1 MRNRLR
7 RLFRPGA
14 AAPDEGPRPA
24 PGTTELDP
32 IDIDPTDPALTYF
45 ASVGDVVDLAE
56 VELASPA
63 IERMRAAGV
72 ALVVPLV
79 AQGELVGLLN
89 LGPRLSEQE
98 YTGDDRK
105 LLGRLA
111 AQAAP
116 AVRTA
121 QLLREHEAEVAARQR
136 VESELEVARLI
147 QQNFLPQELPQTPGW
162 ELAAHY
168 APARQ
173 VGGDFYD
180 FIALED
186 GRLGVVVGDVTDKG
200 VPAALVMAAT
210 RGILRAAAGRNLSP
224 GAVLERVNDNLV
236 PDIPP
241 KMFVTCLYGILDPT
255 DGRFEFAN
263 AGHNLPYVR
272 TENGVV
278 ELRAT
283 GMPLGLMPGMSY
295 EETKATLLPGESV
308 LLHSDGLAEAHDEH
322 RQMFGFPRLMGL
334 VGKSAGGQRLIDEV
348 LADLRRFTGP
358 GWEQEDD
365 ITLVGLS
372 RLRAPYPEGDEPP
385 TALHEDADRTVL
397 RDGAE
402 DPLLVSLDAPS
413 ERGRERDVADR
424 VRATA
429 AEVGFPGHRLDA
441 LGTAVAEATMNAME
455 HGNRFDPA
463 LSVALRVRGSA
474 ARIVV
479 EIDDHGGAR
488 SIPGS
493 TEPDLEAKL
502 AGEQEARGWGL
513 FLIRHLVDEMS
524 TRQHADGHTVVLR
537 LDAEGGDHAHA

>member
-1 MRNRLR
+1 MSNRLR

-14 AAPDEGPRPA
+14 TAPDEEPRPA
-24 PGTTELDP
+24 LDTNELDP

-56 VELASPA
+56 VELVSPA

-147 QQNFLPQELPQTPGW
+147 QQNFLPQELPQIDGW
-162 ELAAHY
+162 ELAAYY

-210 RGILRAAAGRNLSP
+210 RSILRAAAGRNLSP

-241 KMFVTCLYGILDPT
+241 KMFVTCLYGILDPA

-283 GMPLGLMPGMSY
+283 GMPLGLMPGMTY
-295 EETKATLLPGESV
+295 EETKATLFPGESV

-334 VGKSAGGQRLIDEV
+334 VGKSEGGQRLIDEV
-348 LADLRRFTGP
+348 LADLGRFTGP

-372 RLRAPYPEGDEPP
+372 RLPASYAADADEP
-385 TALHEDADRTVL
+385 ADQPV
-397 RDGAE
+397 GS
-402 DPLLVSLDAPS
+402 DPLLAEFEVPS
-413 ERGRERDVADR
+413 ERGREREVADR

-429 AEVGFPGHRLDA
+429 AEVGFPEHRLEA

-455 HGNRFDPA
+455 HGNGFDPA
-463 LSVALRVRGSA
+463 LTAAVRVRGSA
-474 ARIVV
+474 AQIVV

-488 SIPGS
+488 NIPGS

-513 FLIRHLVDEMS
+513 FLIRHLVDEMT
-524 TRQHADGHTVVLR
+524 TRQHADGHTVALR